1 MNNHHTLC
9 LRSDC
14 SLNLVNINFKMLKCW
29 LNQDRSQIIL
39 CNSKN
44 CCNISISRNN
54 DFITFLENTQLLI
67 STDNQTQSIQS
78 ISYCNT
84 LVCTNILSIVFLK
97 LLVFITLQEP
107 ATFNNTIGCSLIL
120 IAMLHGDS
128 L

>member
-1 MNNHHTLC
+1 MNNHHTFC

-44 CCNISISRNN
+44 CCNISISRNY
-54 DFITFLENTQLLI
+54 DFVSIIENTQLLI
-67 STDNQTQSIQS
+67 STDNQAQSIQS
-78 ISYCNT
+78 ISYCYT
-84 LVCTNILSIVFLK
+84 LISTNILSIILLK

-120 IAMLHGDS
+120 ITMLHGDS